1 MDNLKDARAYGEVG
15 SILSTLGIFIP
26 HVGILAA
33 IAGVVLE
40 ILAVDKIA
48 SAVNDREIFKNYL
61 ASVIV
66 VFIGSVV
73 AVFAGIVLLF
83 LLFFITPNISI
94 VEKLSI
100 SNFNIW
106 KSVLTE
112 MPLRGGILLVLMI
125 LFIVLF
131 IAWIFEVIA
140 ATFLKKSFDSI
151 AKKLNVSMFS
161 TAALL
166 YLIGAITSIVI
177 VGFLIIFVAGIL
189 KIVAYFSIPET
200 ATQIPSTQAS
210 PS

>member
-26 HVGILAA
+26 YVGILAA

-112 MPLRGGILLVLMI
+112 MPLRSGILLVLMI

-140 ATFLKKSFDSI
+140 ATFLKKSFDSV

-177 VGFLIIFVAGIL
+177 VGFSIIFVAGIL

-200 ATQIPSTQAS
+200 TTQAPSTQAS